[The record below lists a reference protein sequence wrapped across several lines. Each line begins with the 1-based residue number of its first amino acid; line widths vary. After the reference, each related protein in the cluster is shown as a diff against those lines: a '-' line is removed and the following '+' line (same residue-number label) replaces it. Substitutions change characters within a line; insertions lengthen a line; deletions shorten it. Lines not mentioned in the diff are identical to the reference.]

1 MKLAQVF
8 VCLAVLLVAVQ
19 VHSLST
25 AQFALFKDS
34 ELAKARL
41 QACQTTLDHQV
52 HKTKF
57 GAMSPDDLVEH
68 LRKRF

>member
-1 MKLAQVF
+1 MKLTRVF
-8 VCLAVLLVAVQ
+8 VCLAVLLVGVQ

-25 AQFALFKDS
+25 AQFALFKES

-41 QACQTTLDHQV
+41 QACQTTLDHQA
-52 HKTKF
+52 HNSKF
-57 GAMSPDDLVEH
+57 GAMSPEDLVEH

>member
-1 MKLAQVF
+1 MKLTRVF
-8 VCLAVLLVAVQ
+8 VCLAVLLVGVK
-19 VHSLST
+19 VHTLST
-25 AQFALFKDS
+25 AQFALFKES

-41 QACQTTLDHQV
+41 QACQTTLDHQA
-52 HKTKF
+52 HSTKF